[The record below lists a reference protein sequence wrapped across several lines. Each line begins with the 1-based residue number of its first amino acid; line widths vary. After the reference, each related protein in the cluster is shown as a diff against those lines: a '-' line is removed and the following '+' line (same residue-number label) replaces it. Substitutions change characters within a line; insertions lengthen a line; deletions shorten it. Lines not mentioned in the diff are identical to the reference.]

1 MIPASKHPNPDEGRA
16 NVVASIS
23 VGGVAGLVAAV
34 AWAVLVLIL
43 GLVFVN
49 LFRVLESTKM
59 LIDGIREETVPLLSE
74 VKTTVSGVNRELER
88 ADGLLES
95 AGHIAKSGERL
106 AHVVEQAVSSPLIKV
121 IAFGAGASR
130 AVRRLRKHGKGGE

>member
-1 MIPASKHPNPDEGRA
+1 
-16 NVVASIS
+16 VVASIS
-23 VGGVAGLVAAV
+23 VGGVAGLIAAV
-34 AWAVLVLIL
+34 AWALLVLVL

-59 LIDGIREETVPLLSE
+59 LIDGIREETVPLLAE
-74 VKTTVSGVNRELER
+74 VKTTVSGVNRELDR

-95 AGHIAKSGERL
+95 AGNIAKSAERV
-106 AHVVEQAVSSPLIKV
+106 AHVVEQTVSSPLIKV

-130 AVRRLRKHGKGGE
+130 AVRRLKRSGKDGG

>member
-1 MIPASKHPNPDEGRA
+1 
-16 NVVASIS
+16 VVGSIS
-23 VGGVAGLVAAV
+23 VGGVAGLIAAV
-34 AWAVLVLIL
+34 AWAVLVLVL

-74 VKTTVSGVNRELER
+74 VKTTVSGVNRELDR

-95 AGHIAKSGERL
+95 VGNIAKSGERL

-130 AVRRLRKHGKGGE
+130 AVRRLRKDKGE

>member
-1 MIPASKHPNPDEGRA
+1 M
-16 NVVASIS
+16 VASIS

-95 AGHIAKSGERL
+95 AGNIAKSGERL

-130 AVRRLRKHGKGGE
+130 AVRRLRKQGKDGE